1 MKTQGEEM
9 KKAFIIL
16 SVIALIFTFI
26 ACDLDGSQNPGG
38 QPGNPGG
45 EPENPGGGD
54 EESYLS
60 SGDVFMIMTP
70 YENTIYSWWQY
81 GLVITKP
88 ADNEKQGAVIAF
100 VIEGATDTDPVFL
113 ISATPESVIISPFVE
128 DSSEEIQNSVSFSYN
143 EDGKTLIPVEVDMN
157 RETGGIKS
165 RIKNGDNAII
175 KDLGKQQI
183 KAGSSVMMGIIE
195 IPDVPFVKAEED
207 TRSERTGGSTPT
219 I

>member
-1 MKTQGEEM
+1 MKTQEAEM

-16 SVIALIFTFI
+16 SVIALIFTFT

-38 QPGNPGG
+38 Q
-45 EPENPGGGD
+45 PENPGGGD

-81 GLVITKP
+81 GLIITKP